1 MDKAKLFYTED
12 HEWIEVLGENKI
24 KLGITDYAVDQLG
37 DIVYV
42 ELPEEDDEFDA
53 EDEIANVESVKSTSE
68 IYSPYAGKVVASNE
82 ALEDEPE
89 KVNEDPYALGWF
101 VELETEGEVDTSELL
116 SLEQYQALIEDL

>member
-12 HEWIEVLGENKI
+12 HEWIEVLDGNKI
-24 KLGITDYAVDQLG
+24 KLGVTDYAVNQLG

-68 IYSPYAGKVVASNE
+68 IYSPVAGKVVAVNE